1 MGRRSE
7 SAPPFHNP
15 MKKLTSV
22 LISLLFA
29 LASPAQYDPTVDQ
42 LRYYEA
48 NYAFSLSGTAATF
61 TVKLPANSLYSVVG
75 SVAMVCSTVDTNIT
89 QEMGGTATGGTAVTK
104 TALNTPSTSVATILR
119 GATTASGVTVGV
131 PIAIRA
137 NECSPPIDLTKVKLR
152 MRNASDQ
159 VYNIKS
165 ESETGTVRVS
175 VIFAESNR

>member
-1 MGRRSE
+1 
-7 SAPPFHNP
+7 
-15 MKKLTSV
+15 MKKITSV
-22 LISLLFA
+22 FISLLFA
-29 LASPAQYDPTVDQ
+29 LAMPAQYDPTVDQ

-48 NYAFSLSGTAATF
+48 NYAFELSGAAATF
-61 TVKLPANSLYSVVG
+61 TLKLPANSLYSMVG

-104 TALNTPSTSVATILR
+104 TALNTPSSSVVSVLR
-119 GATTASGVTVGV
+119 GATTASGVAVGL
-131 PIAIRA
+131 PIAVAA
-137 NECSPPIDLTKVKLR
+137 NDCSPPIDLTKVKLR
-152 MRNASDQ
+152 MRSASDQ